1 MKSIP
6 LLDPSISKNGD
17 NFEGSMPNPGYDGLI
32 G

>member
-6 LLDPSISKNGD
+6 LLDPSNSKNEV
-17 NFEGSMPNPGYDGLI
+17 NFEGAMPDPGYDGLI

>member
-6 LLDPSISKNGD
+6 LLDPSNSKNGD
-17 NFEGSMPNPGYDGLI
+17 NFEGAIPDPGYDGLI